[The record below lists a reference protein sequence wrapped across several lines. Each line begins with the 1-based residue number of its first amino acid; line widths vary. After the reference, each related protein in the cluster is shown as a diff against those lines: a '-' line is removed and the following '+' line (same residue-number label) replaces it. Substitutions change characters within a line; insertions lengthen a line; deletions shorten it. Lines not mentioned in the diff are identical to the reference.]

1 MEDDQILMT
10 IAKTFPT
17 DLGFTESSIY
27 PSLDNVRQRIV
38 VRDVIRVAKSFK
50 NTCCSW
56 LGNFFMILL
65 VPTIA
70 TLYPIY
76 ALFCLLVLVLRF
88 PFSMFYFLLWK
99 VLEIITSPIKNIE
112 KKKKEYKE
120 AKKIL
125 SLICDQMGASRSSYY
140 QPILEAVRQDAYQ
153 VVDEILYWAP
163 DTINCKDEEGH
174 NVIQLAIINRSEK
187 VYNLIRHIV
196 ERIEP
201 YRTIKDSSMNNLVH
215 LAGKLAPSF
224 VLGRTT
230 GAALQ
235 LQRELQWHEE
245 VKSLMLPLEHQ
256 QKNMYMETP
265 AMVFERE
272 HADLMKQGE
281 NWTKTT
287 AESCS
292 ITAALIVTV
301 VFAAAITVPGGSNQE
316 SGIPLLKKQIAFTI
330 FAVTNAFSLF
340 TAATALLL
348 FLSILTTRFSEK
360 DFLVSLPRRL
370 IFGLFTLFLST
381 TSMVVAFG
389 AISYLVFCDHRPY
402 MLAPIV
408 LFACFPILVIVSIKL
423 PLMVALFWST
433 YFPIFGRPSY
443 IDRCKNNRKNTI
455 FFGEGINTHL
465 EGRLLSF

>member
-1 MEDDQILMT
+1 
-10 IAKTFPT
+10 
-17 DLGFTESSIY
+17 
-27 PSLDNVRQRIV
+27 
-38 VRDVIRVAKSFK
+38 
-50 NTCCSW
+50 
-56 LGNFFMILL
+56 
-65 VPTIA
+65 
-70 TLYPIY
+70 
-76 ALFCLLVLVLRF
+76 
-88 PFSMFYFLLWK
+88 
-99 VLEIITSPIKNIE
+99 
-112 KKKKEYKE
+112 
-120 AKKIL
+120 
-125 SLICDQMGASRSSYY
+125 MGASRSSYY

-224 VLGRTT
+224 VLV
-230 GAALQ
+230 ALQ
-235 LQRELQWHEE
+235 E

-389 AISYLVFCDHRPY
+389 AISYLVF
-402 MLAPIV
+402 
-408 LFACFPILVIVSIKL
+408 
-423 PLMVALFWST
+423 
-433 YFPIFGRPSY
+433 
-443 IDRCKNNRKNTI
+443 
-455 FFGEGINTHL
+455 
-465 EGRLLSF
+465 

>member
-1 MEDDQILMT
+1 
-10 IAKTFPT
+10 
-17 DLGFTESSIY
+17 
-27 PSLDNVRQRIV
+27 
-38 VRDVIRVAKSFK
+38 
-50 NTCCSW
+50 
-56 LGNFFMILL
+56 
-65 VPTIA
+65 
-70 TLYPIY
+70 
-76 ALFCLLVLVLRF
+76 
-88 PFSMFYFLLWK
+88 
-99 VLEIITSPIKNIE
+99 
-112 KKKKEYKE
+112 
-120 AKKIL
+120 
-125 SLICDQMGASRSSYY
+125 MGASRSSYY

-230 GAALQ
+230 GVALQ

-389 AISYLVFCDHRPY
+389 AISYLVF
-402 MLAPIV
+402 
-408 LFACFPILVIVSIKL
+408 
-423 PLMVALFWST
+423 
-433 YFPIFGRPSY
+433 
-443 IDRCKNNRKNTI
+443 
-455 FFGEGINTHL
+455 
-465 EGRLLSF
+465 